1 MALRMDMAIS
11 LLPRSAQEEL
21 KYLIG
26 AGKSSMLVDSVMP
39 LNAELIRRQ
48 ERIMAL
54 DHVNERLKLELHAA
68 SRFYDIR
75 NWAADRN
82 LIEGSDPKSQML
94 KLAEEFGELAGAL
107 ARGKE
112 AEADDA
118 IGDMVVVLT
127 ILSAQRGVSIEN
139 CIEGAW
145 QEIKDRKGKMVD
157 GVFVK
162 EGE

>member
-39 LNAELIRRQ
+39 LNSELLRRQ

-75 NWAADRN
+75 TWASDRN

-94 KLAEEFGELAGAL
+94 KLAEEMGELAGAL

-127 ILSAQRGVSIEN
+127 ILSAQRGVSIET

-145 QEIKDRKGKMVD
+145 QEIKDRKGRMVA

-162 EGE
+162 EGD

>member
-1 MALRMDMAIS
+1 MALRMDMALS
-11 LLPRSAQEEL
+11 MMPKSAQDVL
-21 KYLIG
+21 SYLIG

-39 LNAELIRRQ
+39 LNAELLRRQ
-48 ERIMAL
+48 ERIMLL
-54 DHVNERLKLELHAA
+54 DVENEKLFLRLRAG
-68 SRFYDIR
+68 SRFEDIR

-94 KLAEEFGELAGAL
+94 KLSEEMGELAGAL

-127 ILSAQRGVSIEN
+127 ILSAQRGVSIET

-145 QEIKDRKGKMVD
+145 QEIKDREGRMVA

-162 EGE
+162 EGD

>member
-1 MALRMDMAIS
+1 MALRMDMALS
-11 LLPRSAQEEL
+11 MMPKSAQDEL
-21 KYLIG
+21 SYLIG

-39 LNAELIRRQ
+39 LNAELLRRQ
-48 ERIMAL
+48 ERIMLL
-54 DHVNERLKLELHAA
+54 DVENEKLFLRLRAV
-68 SRFYDIR
+68 SRFEDIR

-94 KLAEEFGELAGAL
+94 KLSEEMGELAGAL

-127 ILSAQRGVSIEN
+127 ILSAQRGVSIET

-145 QEIKDRKGKMVD
+145 QEIKDRKGRMVA

-162 EGE
+162 EGD

>member
-1 MALRMDMAIS
+1 MALRMDMALS
-11 LLPRSAQEEL
+11 MMPKSAQDQL
-21 KYLIG
+21 SYLIG

-39 LNAELIRRQ
+39 LNAELLRRQ
-48 ERIMAL
+48 ERIMLL
-54 DHVNERLKLELHAA
+54 DVENEKLFLRLRAV
-68 SRFYDIR
+68 SRFEDIR

-94 KLAEEFGELAGAL
+94 KLSEEMGELAGAL

-127 ILSAQRGVSIEN
+127 ILSAQRGVSIET

-145 QEIKDRKGKMVD
+145 QEIKDRKGRMVA

-162 EGE
+162 EGD

>member
-39 LNAELIRRQ
+39 LNSELLRRQ
-48 ERIMAL
+48 ERILAL
-54 DHVNERLKLELHAA
+54 DHENERLKLELHAA
-68 SRFYDIR
+68 SRFHDIR
-75 NWAADRN
+75 NWAAARN

-94 KLAEEFGELAGAL
+94 KLAEEMGELAGAL

-139 CIEGAW
+139 CIECAW